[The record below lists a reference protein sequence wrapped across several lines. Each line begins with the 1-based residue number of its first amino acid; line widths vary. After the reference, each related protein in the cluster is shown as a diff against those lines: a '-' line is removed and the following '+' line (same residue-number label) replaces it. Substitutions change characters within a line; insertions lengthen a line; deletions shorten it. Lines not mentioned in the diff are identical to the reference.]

1 MRILLVNHGT
11 AGEWGGGDGVQI
23 RETAK
28 RLAQRGHHVQAIN
41 SDQPDARGF
50 DLVHLFNC
58 RVEGSFRKQVASCK
72 EAGVPIVVSP
82 IWISLARA
90 LWGSRGTMSVLQQ
103 AMDGASATTVESL
116 LTKLSNRELV
126 VRLPKG
132 PVNAEGYGDESWPV
146 NRGVIK
152 ELLLQVDGLLPNSF
166 LELQAVRHDLQ
177 WDGQNFEIA
186 HYGVDPALFLD
197 PNPNPFHE
205 ATGIRMPF
213 VLQAGRIEPAK
224 NQAMLCWA
232 LRETNLPIVLI
243 GGSKHWPAYADLCKS
258 ISGERL
264 HIIDHLPQPLLASA
278 YAAAAVHV
286 LPSWMETCGLVS
298 LEAALSGAPLVGS
311 TFGHELEYLEGDA
324 WYADPGDANSLL
336 RAVVAA
342 WQAGRHHPRAIA
354 MKRKVLERF
363 NWERT
368 VDSTEKLYRRVMNAN
383 K

>member
-28 RLAQRGHHVQAIN
+28 RLAQRGHHVQAVN
-41 SDQPDARGF
+41 TDQPDARGF

-58 RVEGSFRKQVASCK
+58 RIQGSFRQQISSCK
-72 EAGVPIVVSP
+72 QAGVPVVVSP
-82 IWISLARA
+82 IWISLAKA

-103 AMDGASATTVESL
+103 AVGGAPLKTVDSL
-116 LTKLSNRELV
+116 LSKLRNRELV
-126 VRLPKG
+126 VRLPDG
-132 PVNAEGYGDESWPV
+132 TVNAEGYGEESWPV
-146 NRGVIK
+146 NRSLIK
-152 ELLLQVDGLLPNSF
+152 ELLLQVDGLLPNSW
-166 LELQAVRHDLQ
+166 LELQAVRQDLQ
-177 WDGQNFEIA
+177 WHGENFRSS
-186 HYGVDPALFLD
+186 YGVDPALFLD
-197 PNPNPFHE
+197 PDPNIFRKKLELAPS
-205 ATGIRMPF
+205 A
-213 VLQAGRIEPAK
+213 QAGRIEPAK

-243 GGSKHWPAYADLCKS
+243 GGTKHWPAYADLCKS

-298 LEAALSGAPLVGS
+298 LEAALAGAPLVGS

-324 WYADPGDANSLL
+324 WYADPGDENSLL
-336 RAVVAA
+336 KAVLAA
-342 WQAGRHHPRAIA
+342 WEAGRHHPRPIT

-368 VDSTEKLYRRVMNAN
+368 ADATEKLYCRVLNERN
-383 K
+383 